1 MKVIK
6 KYGPGLLLCLVIAL
20 PCWFLGQ
27 LVPVVGGPVFAI
39 LAGMVIALFY
49 KKKTATQDGIGF
61 TSKKILQFAVVLL
74 GFGLNLSQI
83 AQVGLTS
90 LPIILA
96 TITTSLVVSFVLCK
110 AMKVPGNIS
119 TLVGVG
125 SSICGGSAIAATTIL
140 GYSAMSGAVGGGGLG
155 KLAIMYGY
163 NRYQTDIM
171 FATVVLLIII
181 VQLLQS
187 FGDWATRKSDK
198 RSS

>member
-49 KKKTATQDGIGF
+49 KKKTATKEGIGF

-96 TITTSLVVSFVLCK
+96 TITTSLVVSFVLRK

-125 SSICGGSAIAATTIL
+125 SSICGGSAIAATAPVIEADDEEIAQSISVIFL
-140 GYSAMSGAVGGGGLG
+140 
-155 KLAIMYGY
+155 
-163 NRYQTDIM
+163 
-171 FATVVLLIII
+171 FAK
-181 VQLLQS
+181 
-187 FGDWATRKSDK
+187 RKK
-198 RSS
+198 YHYM